1 MTITRNWKIA
11 ITVSAIVVA
20 GIAGFSFINYR
31 KKRIRNVSKLYLGVE
46 ETGNN
51 QGFNNAVFEK
61 MMREVG
67 WTSNAQWC
75 SFFAKMVVA
84 NALPNLRD
92 DIDKWFSG
100 NSQAT
105 YNNVANGKSDKF
117 EIVKNGLPKKGDV
130 IIWQTKGN
138 TSTGHVGIVIKTYLG
153 QPHKFL
159 AVEGNTNYDP
169 EFNGD
174 GQLVDTV
181 PHNTKVGEQDSLY
194 KSKILRGF
202 IRLK

>member
-1 MTITRNWKIA
+1 MKTSTKYIIA
-11 ITVSAIVVA
+11 ASIVLVL
-20 GIAGFSFINYR
+20 GIVGLTFINYR
-31 KKRIRNVSKLYLGVE
+31 KKRIKNVSKLYMGIE

-51 QGFNNAVFEK
+51 QGFNNSVFEK

-67 WTSNAQWC
+67 WTSGAQWC

-84 NALPNLRD
+84 NALPNLRE

-105 YNNVANGKSDKF
+105 YNNVANGKSEHF
-117 EIVKNGLPKKGDV
+117 EIVKDGLPKKGDV
-130 IIWQTKGN
+130 IIWQTKN
-138 TSTGHVGIVIKTYLG
+138 NSSTGHVGIVTKTYPG
-153 QPHKFL
+153 KPHKFL
-159 AVEGNTNYDP
+159 AVEGNTNFDP

-181 PHNTKVGEQDSLY
+181 PHETKVGDQDSVY
-194 KSKILRGF
+194 RTKILRGF

>member
-1 MTITRNWKIA
+1 MKTTTKYI
-11 ITVSAIVVA
+11 
-20 GIAGFSFINYR
+20 IAGSIVLVMGIIGLLFINHR
-31 KKRIRNVSKLYLGVE
+31 KKRIANVSKLYMGVE

-51 QGFNNAVFEK
+51 QGFNNSVFEK

-67 WTSNAQWC
+67 WTSGAQWC

-84 NALPNLRD
+84 NALPNLKE

-105 YNNVANGKSDKF
+105 YNNVANGKSEKF
-117 EIVKNGLPKKGDV
+117 EIVKDGLPKKGDV
-130 IIWQTKGN
+130 IIWQTKNN
-138 TSTGHVGIVIKTYLG
+138 TSTGHVGVVTKTYPG
-153 QPHKFL
+153 KPHKFL

-181 PHNTKVGEQDSLY
+181 PHETKVGEQDSVY
-194 KSKILRGF
+194 RTKILRGF

>member
-1 MTITRNWKIA
+1 MTVPTKYIIGA
-11 ITVSAIVVA
+11 SVVLVLGIV
-20 GIAGFSFINYR
+20 GLTFINYR
-31 KKRIRNVSKLYLGVE
+31 KKRIKNVSKLYMGIE

-67 WTSNAQWC
+67 WTSGAQWC

-84 NALPNLRD
+84 NALPNLRE

-100 NSQAT
+100 NSQTT
-105 YNNVANGKSDKF
+105 YNNIVNGKSEKF

-130 IIWQTKGN
+130 IIWQTKNN
-138 TSTGHVGIVIKTYLG
+138 TSTGHVGIVTKTYLG
-153 QPHKFL
+153 EPHKFL
-159 AVEGNTNYDP
+159 AVEGNTNFDP

-181 PHNTKVGEQDSLY
+181 PHNTKVGDQDSVY
-194 KSKILRGF
+194 RTKILRGF

>member
-1 MTITRNWKIA
+1 VSKNWKIA
-11 ITVSAIVVA
+11 ITISGIFVA
-20 GIAGFSFINYR
+20 SIIGLSFINYR
-31 KKRIRNVSKLYLGVE
+31 KKRIRNVSKLYTGIE
-46 ETGNN
+46 EIGDN

-67 WTSNAQWC
+67 WTSGAQWC
-75 SFFAKMVVA
+75 SFFAKMVVS
-84 NALPNLRD
+84 NALPNLKD
-92 DIDKWFSG
+92 DVDKWFSG

-105 YNNVANGKSDKF
+105 YSNVANGKSEKF

-138 TSTGHVGIVIKTYLG
+138 SSTGHVGIVIKTYPG
-153 QPHKFL
+153 KPHKFL

-169 EFNGD
+169 NFNGD
-174 GQLVDTV
+174 GQLVDKV
-181 PHNTKVGEQDSLY
+181 PHETKVGEQDSVY
-194 KSKILRGF
+194 KTKILRGF

>member
-1 MTITRNWKIA
+1 MKTTTKYI
-11 ITVSAIVVA
+11 
-20 GIAGFSFINYR
+20 IAGSIVLVMGVVGLLFINHR
-31 KKRIRNVSKLYLGVE
+31 KKRIANVSKLYMGVE

-67 WTSNAQWC
+67 WTSGAQWC

-84 NALPNLRD
+84 NALPNLRE

-117 EIVKNGLPKKGDV
+117 EIVKMVCRKKE
-130 IIWQTKGN
+130 T
-138 TSTGHVGIVIKTYLG
+138 
-153 QPHKFL
+153 
-159 AVEGNTNYDP
+159 
-169 EFNGD
+169 
-174 GQLVDTV
+174 
-181 PHNTKVGEQDSLY
+181 
-194 KSKILRGF
+194 
-202 IRLK
+202 

>member
-1 MTITRNWKIA
+1 MKTSTKLI
-11 ITVSAIVVA
+11 
-20 GIAGFSFINYR
+20 IAGSIVLVMGVVGLLFINHR
-31 KKRIRNVSKLYLGVE
+31 KKRIANASKLYMGVE

-51 QGFNNAVFEK
+51 QGFNNSVFEK

-67 WTSNAQWC
+67 WTSGAQWC

-84 NALPNLRD
+84 NALPNLRE

-117 EIVKNGLPKKGDV
+117 EIVQNGLPKKGDV
-130 IIWQTKGN
+130 IIWQTKN
-138 TSTGHVGIVIKTYLG
+138 NSSTGHVGVVTKTYPG
-153 QPHKFL
+153 KPHKFL
-159 AVEGNTNYDP
+159 AVEGNTNFDP

-181 PHNTKVGEQDSLY
+181 PHETKVGEQDSVY
-194 KSKILRGF
+194 RTKILRGF

>member
-1 MTITRNWKIA
+1 MKTSTKLI
-11 ITVSAIVVA
+11 
-20 GIAGFSFINYR
+20 IAGSIVLVMGVVGLLFINHR
-31 KKRIRNVSKLYLGVE
+31 KKRIANVSKLYTGVE

-67 WTSNAQWC
+67 WTSGAQWC
-75 SFFAKMVVA
+75 SFFAKMVVS
-84 NALPNLRD
+84 NALPNLRE

-100 NSQAT
+100 NSQST
-105 YNNVANGKSDKF
+105 YNNVANGKSEKF
-117 EIVKNGLPKKGDV
+117 EIVQNGLPKKGDV
-130 IIWQTKGN
+130 IIWQTKSN
-138 TSTGHVGIVIKTYLG
+138 ASTGHVGVVTKTYPG
-153 QPHKFL
+153 EPHKFL

-169 EFNGD
+169 DFNGD

-181 PHNTKVGEQDSLY
+181 PHNTKVGEQDSVY
-194 KSKILRGF
+194 KTKILRGF

>member
-1 MTITRNWKIA
+1 MKTTTKYI
-11 ITVSAIVVA
+11 
-20 GIAGFSFINYR
+20 IAGSIVLVMGVIGLLFINHR
-31 KKRIRNVSKLYLGVE
+31 KKRIANVSKLYMGVE

-51 QGFNNAVFEK
+51 QGFNNSVFEK

-67 WTSNAQWC
+67 WTSGAQWC

-84 NALPNLRD
+84 NALPNLRE

-100 NSQAT
+100 NSQST

-117 EIVKNGLPKKGDV
+117 EIVKDGLPKKGDV
-130 IIWQTKGN
+130 IIWQTKN
-138 TSTGHVGIVIKTYLG
+138 NSSTGHVGVVTKTYPG
-153 QPHKFL
+153 KPHKFL

-181 PHNTKVGEQDSLY
+181 PHETKVGEQDSVY
-194 KSKILRGF
+194 RTKILRGF

>member
-1 MTITRNWKIA
+1 MKTTTKFI
-11 ITVSAIVVA
+11 
-20 GIAGFSFINYR
+20 IAGSIVLVMGVVGLLFINHR
-31 KKRIRNVSKLYLGVE
+31 KKRIANVSKLYMGVE

-67 WTSNAQWC
+67 WTSGAQWC

-84 NALPNLRD
+84 NALPNLKE

-117 EIVKNGLPKKGDV
+117 EIVQNGLPKKGDV

-138 TSTGHVGIVIKTYLG
+138 TSTGHVGVVTKTFPG
-153 QPHKFL
+153 KPHKFL

-181 PHNTKVGEQDSLY
+181 PHETKVGEQDSVY
-194 KSKILRGF
+194 RTKILRGF

>member
-1 MTITRNWKIA
+1 MKTTTKYI
-11 ITVSAIVVA
+11 
-20 GIAGFSFINYR
+20 IAGSIVLVMGVIGLLFINHR
-31 KKRIRNVSKLYLGVE
+31 KKRIANVSKLYMGVE

-51 QGFNNAVFEK
+51 QGFNNSVFEK

-67 WTSNAQWC
+67 WTSGAQWC

-84 NALPNLRD
+84 NALPNLRE

-100 NSQAT
+100 NSQST
-105 YNNVANGKSDKF
+105 YNNVANGKSEKF
-117 EIVKNGLPKKGDV
+117 EIVKDGLPKKGDV

-138 TSTGHVGIVIKTYLG
+138 TSTGHVGVVTKTYPG
-153 QPHKFL
+153 NPHKFL

-181 PHNTKVGEQDSLY
+181 PHETKVGEQDSVY
-194 KSKILRGF
+194 RTKILRGF